1 MMGSFAE
8 DLEGESSKNGTHL
21 ICFVEEDSG
30 QVTDLARSKCGIHE
44 LPLCSVNVALCDEDA
59 ISGVS
64 SDRDTECIRLLV
76 HAGPREDTCQG
87 LQVGHKRSR
96 FLRM

>member
-1 MMGSFAE
+1 MESFAE

-44 LPLCSVNVALCDEDA
+44 LPLCSVNVTLSTPSPVYRLIVTRSASDFWYTLVRERIHVRAFRSVTSGAGFCVCD
-59 ISGVS
+59 
-64 SDRDTECIRLLV
+64 R
-76 HAGPREDTCQG
+76 
-87 LQVGHKRSR
+87 
-96 FLRM
+96 